1 VRYSH
6 PATLGPTP
14 SADVKAEVSDE
25 IMPFPLAIAFY
36 YARSDGWVWAVVG
49 AGVGVYLFFR
59 GFRLLQR
66 KRLIM
71 NTPSSKIRSA
81 SMGLV
86 EVSGLAVGPYTL
98 PAPITG
104 VACYFYRTLA
114 WQWKQ
119 NGKSSSWVK
128 AAEESMHVPFY
139 LDDNTG
145 RVLVDPQGAD
155 MDIHRDFHEEFSSS
169 VFSSSLD
176 IPANISI
183 FLSRHGVGT
192 DKKIKV
198 EEYCIKVKNFLFVL
212 GTLAEN
218 PGLNVS
224 PTPRRTTPGGQHT
237 VSFHIPNGTGSLSI
251 NSDLTFSAHRGDMP
265 EEVIQL
271 SPPSGPTKAMDL
283 TQQAK
288 LAAAMIKAGITSPA
302 AWAVSGVKYQGATS
316 SLADS
321 GSATGTAPAE
331 EFELTPKTVLMKGT
345 HNPAFF
351 ISWQSQRDVVKSLSW
366 KSALMIWGGP
376 ALTLFCVYLLATQF
390 GWL

>member
-1 VRYSH
+1 MFFSV
-6 PATLGPTP
+6 
-14 SADVKAEVSDE
+14 
-25 IMPFPLAIAFY
+25 AIAFY
-36 YARSDGWVWAVVG
+36 YGRSDGWVWAVVG
-49 AGVGVYLFFR
+49 AGAGVYLFVR

-71 NTPSSKIRSA
+71 DTPSSKIRSA
-81 SMGLV
+81 SLGLV
-86 EVSGLAVGPYTL
+86 ELSGLAVGPYTL

-104 VACYFYRTLA
+104 VPCYFYRTLA

-145 RVLVDPQGAD
+145 RVLVDPQGAE
-155 MDIHRDFHEEFSSS
+155 MDIHRDFHEEFSNS
-169 VFSSSLD
+169 VFSSSLE
-176 IPANISI
+176 IPANISS
-183 FLSRHGVGT
+183 FLGRHGVGT
-192 DKKIKV
+192 DKKIKI
-198 EEYCIKVKNFLFVL
+198 EEYCIKIKNFLFVL

-218 PGLNVS
+218 PGLTAS
-224 PTPRRTTPGGQHT
+224 PTPVRTLSADQSA
-237 VSFHIPNGTGSLSI
+237 VSIHIPSGIGSLSI
-251 NSDLTFSAHRGDMP
+251 SSDLTLSARKADMP

-271 SPPSGPTKAMDL
+271 SPGKGPAKAMDL
-283 TQQAK
+283 TQQGK
-288 LAAAMIKAGITSPA
+288 LAAAMMKAGIINPA
-302 AWAVSGVKYQGATS
+302 AWAVAGLQYGATAN
-316 SLADS
+316 LGDS
-321 GSATGTAPAE
+321 GGATGAATAE
-331 EFELTPKTVLMKGT
+331 EFELTPKTVLMKGD

-376 ALTLFCVYLLATQF
+376 TLTLFCVYLLAARF

>member
-1 VRYSH
+1 M
-6 PATLGPTP
+6 L
-14 SADVKAEVSDE
+14 
-25 IMPFPLAIAFY
+25 FPLAIAFNY
-36 YARSDGWVWAVVG
+36 GHSDGWAWAVVG
-49 AGVGVYLFFR
+49 AGAGIYLFVR

-71 NTPSSKIRSA
+71 DTPSSKIRSA
-81 SMGLV
+81 SIGLV

-104 VACYFYRTLA
+104 VPCYFYRTLA

-139 LDDNTG
+139 LDDTTG
-145 RVLVDPQGAD
+145 RVLVDPQGAE

-169 VFSSSLD
+169 VFSSSLE
-176 IPANISI
+176 IPANISS
-183 FLSRHGVGT
+183 FLWRHGVGT
-192 DKKIKV
+192 DKKIKI
-198 EEYCIKVKNFLFVL
+198 EEYCIKIKNFLFVL

-218 PGLNVS
+218 PGLTAS
-224 PTPRRTTPGGQHT
+224 PTPVRTLSADQSA
-237 VSFHIPNGTGSLSI
+237 VSFHIPNGIGSLSI
-251 NSDLTFSAHRGDMP
+251 NSNLTFSARKGDMP

-271 SPPSGPTKAMDL
+271 STASGPAKATDM
-283 TQQAK
+283 TQQGK
-288 LAAAMIKAGITSPA
+288 LAAAMMKAGIINPA
-302 AWAVSGVKYQGATS
+302 AWAVAGLQYSGATTNPE
-316 SLADS
+316 D
-321 GSATGTAPAE
+321 GSATGTGPAE
-331 EFELTPKTVLMKGT
+331 EFELTPKTILMKGD

-376 ALTLFCVYLLATQF
+376 VLTLLCVYLLAAQF

>member
-1 VRYSH
+1 MFFS
-6 PATLGPTP
+6 
-14 SADVKAEVSDE
+14 
-25 IMPFPLAIAFY
+25 LAIVFY
-36 YARSDGWVWAVVG
+36 YGRSDGWVWAAVG
-49 AGVGVYLFFR
+49 AGAGVYLFVR
-59 GFRLLQR
+59 GFRLLRR

-71 NTPSSKIRSA
+71 DTPSSKIRSA

-139 LDDNTG
+139 LDDTTG
-145 RVLVDPQGAD
+145 RVLVDPQGAE
-155 MDIHRDFHEEFSSS
+155 MDIHRDFHEEFSNS

-176 IPANISI
+176 IPANISS
-183 FLSRHGVGT
+183 FLARHGVGT

-198 EEYCIKVKNFLFVL
+198 EEYCIKIKNFLFVL

-218 PGLNVS
+218 PGLTAS
-224 PTPRRTTPGGQHT
+224 PTPVRTLSADQSA
-237 VSFHIPNGTGSLSI
+237 VSFHIPNGIGSVSI
-251 NSDLTFSAHRGDMP
+251 SSGLTFSARKGDMP

-271 SPPSGPTKAMDL
+271 SPRNDPAKAMDL
-283 TQQAK
+283 TQQGK
-288 LAAAMIKAGITSPA
+288 LAAAMMKAGIINPA
-302 AWAVSGVKYQGATS
+302 AWAVAGVQYPGATTTPG
-316 SLADS
+316 DS
-321 GSATGTAPAE
+321 NGATGAEPAE
-331 EFELTPKTVLMKGT
+331 EFELAPKTVLMKGD

-376 ALTLFCVYLLATQF
+376 ALTLFCVYLLAARF

>member
-1 VRYSH
+1 MFFS
-6 PATLGPTP
+6 
-14 SADVKAEVSDE
+14 
-25 IMPFPLAIAFY
+25 LAIAFY
-36 YARSDGWVWAVVG
+36 YGRSDGWVWAAVG
-49 AGVGVYLFFR
+49 AGAGVYLFYR

-71 NTPSSKIRSA
+71 DTPSSKIRSA

-139 LDDNTG
+139 LDDTTG
-145 RVLVDPQGAD
+145 RVLVDPQGAE
-155 MDIHRDFHEEFSSS
+155 MDIHRDFKEEFSNS
-169 VFSSSLD
+169 VFSSSLE
-176 IPANISI
+176 IPANISS
-183 FLSRHGVGT
+183 FLGRHGVGT
-192 DKKIKV
+192 DKKIKI
-198 EEYCIKVKNFLFVL
+198 EEYCIKIKNFLFVL

-218 PGLNVS
+218 PGLTAS
-224 PTPRRTTPGGQHT
+224 PTPVRTLSADQSA
-237 VSFHIPNGTGSLSI
+237 VSIRIPNGIGSLSI
-251 NSDLTFSAHRGDMP
+251 NSNLTFSARKGDMP

-271 SPPSGPTKAMDL
+271 STANGHAKAMDL
-283 TQQAK
+283 TQQGK
-288 LAAAMIKAGITSPA
+288 LAAAMMKAGIINPA
-302 AWAVSGVKYQGATS
+302 AWAVAGMPYPGATTNPG
-316 SLADS
+316 DS
-321 GSATGTAPAE
+321 GSPTSTEPAA
-331 EFELTPKTVLMKGT
+331 EFELTPKTVLMKGD

-351 ISWQSQRDVVKSLSW
+351 ISWQSQRDVVRALGW

-376 ALTLFCVYLLATQF
+376 ALTLFCVYVLAARF

>member
-1 VRYSH
+1 VVR
-6 PATLGPTP
+6 G
-14 SADVKAEVSDE
+14 EVSDE
-25 IMPFPLAIAFY
+25 IMPFPLVIAFY
-36 YARSDGWVWAVVG
+36 YGRSDGWVWAVVG
-49 AGVGVYLFFR
+49 AGAGIYLFYR

-98 PAPITG
+98 PAPVTG
-104 VACYFYRTLA
+104 VPCYFYRTIA

-128 AAEESMHVPFY
+128 AADESMHVPFY

-155 MDIHRDFHEEFSSS
+155 MDIHRDFHEEFSNS

-192 DKKIKV
+192 DKKIKI
-198 EEYCIKVKNFLFVL
+198 EEYCIKIKNFLFVL

-218 PGLNVS
+218 PGVTVS
-224 PTPRRTTPGGQHT
+224 STPRRTSPPDQHT
-237 VSFHIPNGTGSLSI
+237 VSLHIPNGIGSLSI
-251 NSDLTFSAHRGDMP
+251 NPNLTFNPRSNDMP

-271 SPPSGPTKAMDL
+271 SPPGGPAKAMDM
-283 TQQAK
+283 TQQAT
-288 LAAAMIKAGITSPA
+288 LAAAMMKAGISSPA
-302 AWAVSGVKYQGATS
+302 AWAVSGVKYPSATS
-316 SLADS
+316 NPADGS
-321 GSATGTAPAE
+321 SATGTAPAE
-331 EFELTPKTVLMKGT
+331 EFDMTPKTVLMKGA

-376 ALTLFCVYLLATQF
+376 ALTLVCVYLLATQF

>member
-1 VRYSH
+1 MFFS
-6 PATLGPTP
+6 
-14 SADVKAEVSDE
+14 
-25 IMPFPLAIAFY
+25 LAIAFY
-36 YARSDGWVWAVVG
+36 YGRSDGWVWAAVG
-49 AGVGVYLFFR
+49 AGAGVYLFYR

-71 NTPSSKIRSA
+71 DTPSSKIRSA

-86 EVSGLAVGPYTL
+86 ELSGLAVGPYTL

-139 LDDNTG
+139 LDDTTG
-145 RVLVDPQGAD
+145 RVLVDPQGAE
-155 MDIHRDFHEEFSSS
+155 MDIHRDFHEEFSNS

-176 IPANISI
+176 IPANISS
-183 FLSRHGVGT
+183 FLARHGVGT

-198 EEYCIKVKNFLFVL
+198 EEYCIKIKNFLFVL

-218 PGLNVS
+218 PGLTAS
-224 PTPRRTTPGGQHT
+224 PTPVRTLSADQSA
-237 VSFHIPNGTGSLSI
+237 VSFHIPNGIGSLSI
-251 NSDLTFSAHRGDMP
+251 SSDLTLSAFKGGMAP

-271 SPPSGPTKAMDL
+271 SPRNDPAKAMDM
-283 TQQAK
+283 TQQGK
-288 LAAAMIKAGITSPA
+288 LAAAMMKAGIINPA
-302 AWAVSGVKYQGATS
+302 AWAVAGLQYRGATTNPEDGS
-316 SLADS
+316 TS
-321 GSATGTAPAE
+321 GTGPAE
-331 EFELTPKTVLMKGT
+331 EFELTPKTVLMKGD

-351 ISWQSQRDVVKSLSW
+351 ISWQSQRDVVRALGW

-376 ALTLFCVYLLATQF
+376 ALTVFCVYLLAARF

>member
-1 VRYSH
+1 
-6 PATLGPTP
+6 
-14 SADVKAEVSDE
+14 
-25 IMPFPLAIAFY
+25 MPFPLVIAFY
-36 YARSDGWVWAVVG
+36 YGRSDGWVWAVVG
-49 AGVGVYLFFR
+49 AGAGIYLFYR

-98 PAPITG
+98 PAPVTG
-104 VACYFYRTLA
+104 VPCYFYRTIA

-128 AAEESMHVPFY
+128 AADESMHVPFY

-155 MDIHRDFHEEFSSS
+155 MDIHRDFHEEFSNS

-192 DKKIKV
+192 DKKIKI
-198 EEYCIKVKNFLFVL
+198 EEYCIKIKNFLFVL

-218 PGLNVS
+218 PGVTVS
-224 PTPRRTTPGGQHT
+224 STPRRTSPPDQHT
-237 VSFHIPNGTGSLSI
+237 VSLHIPNGIGSLSI
-251 NSDLTFSAHRGDMP
+251 NPNLTFNPRSNDMP

-271 SPPSGPTKAMDL
+271 SPPGGPAKAMDM
-283 TQQAK
+283 TQQAT
-288 LAAAMIKAGITSPA
+288 LAAAMMKAGISSPA
-302 AWAVSGVKYQGATS
+302 AWAVSGVKYPSATS
-316 SLADS
+316 NPADGS
-321 GSATGTAPAE
+321 SATGTAPAE
-331 EFELTPKTVLMKGT
+331 EFDMTPKTVLMKGA

-376 ALTLFCVYLLATQF
+376 ALTLVCVYLLATQF